1 MNYYQI
7 IQTQPINNPTQN
19 VPNLNNLLGNTVNNT
34 ILMQEQNINPNQIL
48 QVNNTDNLSKIKN
61 INNSNYANNIVQNN
75 KIKEI
80 KNSKTKIIEKNKYK
94 LSSSG
99 KLLTSSR
106 SSKFNKVLKNG
117 IKIKNIDINSDCEDM
132 KNEDTDSV
140 STNYNNK
147 KDSNSKKLISKF
159 SSNANDLKKTFKN
172 ERNQTNNI
180 NKTDIQFNENQLIQ
194 SVKQSLSPKN
204 KSPKQTVKSIT
215 PGQQENDGSFSINKS
230 KTQFNIQPIDKLNSK
245 LNLNQNRQTKNIDNN
260 IDNKTLNKN
269 NSNSSDLNEKSLSK
283 KINIQNNNLSSKE
296 ALSNPKLNTNQNEKN
311 TLAPKKEDDN
321 ISKKS
326 ESNKSSKQYLIQN
339 IPSNNSNINNVNKQI
354 NINDNNNIN
363 NYNINNLSDNYLIT
377 HLDEYVQNEASPL
390 PLNKKD
396 NLNSISY
403 TGFRLCSELTKP
415 GKNEN
420 GNTKIDQDTPLISLS
435 VGGIIGFNLFGV
447 LDGHGVHGHFVSQF
461 CKEYFIKKMEEYIE
475 LLKNYSGNLTAEQI
489 YNELKNDHYNYIIEL
504 YNKSDTE
511 IATKANFDYMMSGTT
526 CNIVFQFN
534 NHLVCFSVGD
544 SRGILIYD
552 KGDSKNEGIFPLSTD
567 HKPNLPNEC
576 QRIKLYGGEVEQVE
590 DMFGNK
596 LGPARVFK
604 AGFDYPGLAMSRSL
618 GDLEAKEC
626 GVIST
631 PQIMEYDINYNSKYM
646 VICSDGVWEFITNE
660 QVRDIGNYF
669 YKNNDIAGFCTE
681 LIKFSEGLWEEKE
694 IIRDDITVVS
704 VFF

>member
-7 IQTQPINNPTQN
+7 IQTQPINNRTQYI
-19 VPNLNNLLGNTVNNT
+19 PNINNLLGNTVNNT
-34 ILMQEQNINPNQIL
+34 ILLQEQNINPNQIL
-48 QVNNTDNLSKIKN
+48 QVNNSDNLSKIKN
-61 INNSNYANNIVQNN
+61 INNSNYTNNILQNN

-117 IKIKNIDINSDCEDM
+117 IKIRNIDINSDCEDM

-147 KDSNSKKLISKF
+147 KDSNSKKLLSKI
-159 SSNANDLKKTFKN
+159 SSNKNDLKKSFTK
-172 ERNQTNNI
+172 ERNQPNNI
-180 NKTDIQFNENQLIQ
+180 NKTDIHFNENQLIQ
-194 SVKQSLSPKN
+194 SVKQSLSPRN
-204 KSPKQTVKSIT
+204 QSTKQNVKSIT
-215 PGQQENDGSFSINKS
+215 PGQQENDDPISINKS
-230 KTQFNIQPIDKLNSK
+230 KTQFKIQPIDKLNSK
-245 LNLNQNRQTKNIDNN
+245 LNFNQNIGNN

-269 NSNSSDLNEKSLSK
+269 NNSNSSDLNEKSYSK
-283 KINIQNNNLSSKE
+283 NMNIQNNNISSKE
-296 ALSNPKLNTNQNEKN
+296 AISNSKLNTNQNEKN
-311 TLAPKKEDDN
+311 TFAPKKEDDN

-326 ESNKSSKQYLIQN
+326 ESNKSNKKYLV
-339 IPSNNSNINNVNKQI
+339 PSNNSNINNVNNQI

-363 NYNINNLSDNYLIT
+363 NMNINNLSDNYLIT
-377 HLDEYVQNEASPL
+377 HLDEYIQNDANPL
-390 PLNKKD
+390 PLNKNN
-396 NLNSISY
+396 NLNNISY

-415 GKNEN
+415 GKNED
-420 GNTKIDQDTPLISLS
+420 GNTKIDQDTPLIALS

-489 YNELKNDHYNYIIEL
+489 YNELKNDYYNYIIEL
-504 YNKSDTE
+504 FNKSDTE
-511 IATKANFDYMMSGTT
+511 LATKANFDYMMSGTT

-552 KGDSKNEGIFPLSTD
+552 KGDSKNEGILPLSTD
-567 HKPNLPNEC
+567 HKPDLPDEY
-576 QRIKLYGGEVEQVE
+576 QRIKLYGGEVEQVN

-596 LGPARVFK
+596 LGPARVYK
-604 AGFDYPGLAMSRSL
+604 AGFDFPGLAMSRSL

-631 PQIMEYDINYNSKYM
+631 PQIKEYDINYNTKYM

-660 QVRDIGNYF
+660 QVRDIGNFF

-681 LIKFSEGLWEEKE
+681 LIKYSEGLWEEND

>member
-1 MNYYQI
+1 MHSLFYNC
-7 IQTQPINNPTQN
+7 
-19 VPNLNNLLGNTVNNT
+19 
-34 ILMQEQNINPNQIL
+34 
-48 QVNNTDNLSKIKN
+48 
-61 INNSNYANNIVQNN
+61 
-75 KIKEI
+75 
-80 KNSKTKIIEKNKYK
+80 
-94 LSSSG
+94 SS
-99 KLLTSSR
+99 L
-106 SSKFNKVLKNG
+106 
-117 IKIKNIDINSDCEDM
+117 
-132 KNEDTDSV
+132 
-140 STNYNNK
+140 
-147 KDSNSKKLISKF
+147 
-159 SSNANDLKKTFKN
+159 
-172 ERNQTNNI
+172 
-180 NKTDIQFNENQLIQ
+180 
-194 SVKQSLSPKN
+194 
-204 KSPKQTVKSIT
+204 
-215 PGQQENDGSFSINKS
+215 
-230 KTQFNIQPIDKLNSK
+230 
-245 LNLNQNRQTKNIDNN
+245 
-260 IDNKTLNKN
+260 
-269 NSNSSDLNEKSLSK
+269 KSL
-283 KINIQNNNLSSKE
+283 
-296 ALSNPKLNTNQNEKN
+296 P
-311 TLAPKKEDDN
+311 D
-321 ISKKS
+321 IS
-326 ESNKSSKQYLIQN
+326 EW
-339 IPSNNSNINNVNKQI
+339 
-354 NINDNNNIN
+354 
-363 NYNINNLSDNYLIT
+363 NINNLSDNYLIT